1 MNADHLEDDAELY
14 VLGAIPE
21 QRVVIERHLR
31 VCAACT
37 ERVRVAEA
45 AAAALAAALPLAPA
59 AVVPLARPTAR
70 TWWPLATAAAVVLA
84 VGGLAVTHERATDGQ
99 LARTDTALIAMAG
112 AHFNH
117 VTLAGRPGVIAK
129 AIYARDGAWCYIVAD
144 GVPSGA
150 HVVLTESGASHDLG
164 VLEGQHPATLFVRAP
179 GRAAEFAIVADGSVE
194 ARGIPQY

>member
-1 MNADHLEDDAELY
+1 
-14 VLGAIPE
+14 
-21 QRVVIERHLR
+21 
-31 VCAACT
+31 
-37 ERVRVAEA
+37 
-45 AAAALAAALPLAPA
+45 
-59 AVVPLARPTAR
+59 
-70 TWWPLATAAAVVLA
+70 
-84 VGGLAVTHERATDGQ
+84 
-99 LARTDTALIAMAG
+99 MAG